1 MKRDMD
7 LIRQILLYLEA
18 ETPRE
23 SSGLY
28 YVDSDP
34 MVAKLETTLEL
45 LNYQLILLYEA
56 RLIDG
61 AAYRGKG
68 YPSGNDR
75 LFENSS
81 VLSVFP
87 RHLTWDGQEFLE
99 TIRDEEVWKKTKLA
113 AKTVGSFGLDTL
125 KELGK
130 GFIKKKIKDHTGV
143 DFDLAP

>member
-18 ETPRE
+18 ETPRV

-28 YVDSDP
+28 SVDTDP
-34 MVAKLETTLEL
+34 MAAKFETTFEL

-56 RLIDG
+56 NLIDG

-68 YPSGNDR
+68 YPSGSDC
-75 LFENSS
+75 LFENPS

-113 AKTVGSFGLDTL
+113 ARSVGSFGLDTL

-143 DFDLAP
+143 DLDFAP